1 MPDLAQIARA
11 LDYIEDHL
19 QEAITVADMAEAV
32 SYSLWHF
39 CRTFNQAT
47 HHTPYDYL
55 MRRRLAEAAR
65 ALLEGD
71 EKIIEVALDY
81 QFNNPETFSRAF
93 KRVFGLQPSRWRK
106 EGRAGHWPQGRS
118 CPGALPALTL
128 AHLQQIDKGPYLR
141 PVVESRGA
149 MELAGVMGPLPEDAP
164 GTRGA
169 IGELW
174 DLLARELGRL
184 GEAGPRG
191 PCYGLVRHP
200 EGGEPGGVLYLA
212 AVELAAPPGEAA
224 LALAGSALA
233 VKTVP
238 ALSWARFVH
247 KGCRQDLPLTM
258 DYVYHTWLPRSG
270 RSLSLPWVLEGYGR
284 SLPGADDD
292 AAETAICI
300 PIE

>member
-1 MPDLAQIARA
+1 MPDLVQIARA

-65 ALLEGD
+65 ALVEGD

-93 KRVFGLQPSRWRK
+93 RRVFGLQPSRWRK
-106 EGRAGHWPQGRS
+106 EGRAGHWHQGRPY
-118 CPGALPALTL
+118 PGAMPALTL
-128 AHLQQIDKGPYLR
+128 AHLEQIDKGPYLR
-141 PVVESRGA
+141 PVVEAREA
-149 MELAGVMGPLPEDAP
+149 MQLGGVMGPVP
-164 GTRGA
+164 GEASAARGA

-184 GEAGPRG
+184 GEVTPRG
-191 PCYGLVRHP
+191 PCYGLVCHP
-200 EGGEPGGVLYLA
+200 EGREPGGALYLA
-212 AVELAAPPGEAA
+212 AVELPAPPGEAD
-224 LALAGSALA
+224 LALASSVL
-233 VKTVP
+233 VFKTIP
-238 ALSWARFVH
+238 AGSWARFVH
-247 KGCRQDLPLTM
+247 KGRRRDLPLTM

-270 RSLSLPWVLEGYGR
+270 RSLTLPWVVEGYGR
-284 SLPGADDD
+284 DLPAAEDN
-292 AAETAICI
+292 AAETAIYI